1 MIVFSNTTPFISL
14 SSISLLHLL
23 PSLFGE
29 VIVAH
34 SVADECKE
42 GGRIFVPALENAAN
56 AMRGQGIY
64 FHVELVKR
72 ISARLGEA
80 F

>member
-1 MIVFSNTTPFISL
+1 MVLMDEKLGRNMAEYMGLPVTGTLGVLAKARTLGLIPSFS
-14 SSISLLHLL
+14 
-23 PSLFGE
+23 
-29 VIVAH
+29 
-34 SVADECKE
+34 
-42 GGRIFVPALENAAN
+42 NAAN
-56 AMRGQGIY
+56 AMRQQGIY